1 MKIIISPAKKM
12 NIDTETIGCQNK
24 PPFLEKTKA
33 LMEWMKTLSYEEAKN
48 IWKCNDKIAMQ
59 NIERL
64 RTMNLH
70 QQLTPAL
77 LSYEGIQYQ
86 YMTPHIFSDSQWNYV
101 QEHLRILSGF
111 YGILRPLDGV
121 TPYRLEMQAKINL
134 NGCRS
139 LYAYWGEDLYQNL
152 TKENNCILN
161 LASKEYAKAIE
172 KYATPDVHL
181 ITCIFGEWKDGKI
194 VQKGT
199 LAKMARGEM
208 VRHLATCEATTLEQ
222 VKQFRSLDFSFSE
235 SHSTEHEFI
244 FLRNG

>member
-24 PPFLEKTKA
+24 PPFLEKTET

-86 YMTPHIFSDSQWNYV
+86 YMAPHIFSDCQWNYV

-152 TKENNCILN
+152 TKESNCILN

-172 KYATPDVHL
+172 KYVTPDVHL

-222 VKQFRSLDFSFSE
+222 VKQFRGLDFSFSE

>member
-24 PPFLEKTKA
+24 PPFLEKTEA
-33 LMEWMKTLSYEEAKN
+33 LMEWLKTLSYEEIKN

-70 QQLTPAL
+70 QQLTPAI

-86 YMTPHIFSDSQWNYV
+86 YMAPHIFSDSQWNYV

-152 TKENNCILN
+152 TKESNCILN

-208 VRHLATCEATTLEQ
+208 IRHLATCEVTTLEQ
-222 VKQFRSLDFSFSE
+222 VKQFRGLDFSFSE